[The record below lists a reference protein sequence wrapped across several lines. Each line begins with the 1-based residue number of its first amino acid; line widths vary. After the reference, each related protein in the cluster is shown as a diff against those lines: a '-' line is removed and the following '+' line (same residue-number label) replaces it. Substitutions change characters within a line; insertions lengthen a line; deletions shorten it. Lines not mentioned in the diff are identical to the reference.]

1 MSVKLF
7 EEITEDTNFIV
18 NGTEYKKIP
27 LESVSCC
34 KKFNAI
40 ILSTQAKVFV
50 APKTEIEVADEQK

>member
-7 EEITEDTNFIV
+7 EEIVEDTNFIV

-27 LESVSCC
+27 IESVSCC

-40 ILSTQAKVFV
+40 ILSSQAKVFV
-50 APKTEIEVADEQK
+50 APKTQVEVANEQE